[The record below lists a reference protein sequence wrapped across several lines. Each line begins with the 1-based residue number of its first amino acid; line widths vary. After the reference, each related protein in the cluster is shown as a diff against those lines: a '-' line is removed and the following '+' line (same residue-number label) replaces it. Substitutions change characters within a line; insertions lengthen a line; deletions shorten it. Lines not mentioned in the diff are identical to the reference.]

1 MSAKQ
6 LVAIGCGLAVC
17 SIAFSAVAQAP
28 ESGVDEAGA
37 SAAVESE
44 SEPNLVVTGRA
55 LLDAFDALGTEIRDL
70 ERELES
76 SEGEEER
83 LLIGSVERK
92 KVQILRLV
100 RPILD
105 NMLAQERAGFDTRK
119 IRAVMEPA
127 LERLHTSLERH
138 LDAAEERIATS
149 REEREDLEPG
159 PLLDLEQRIAAE
171 LEWVNILLRSYTDYL
186 TQLDLVGMDSKP
198 ARDRLLER
206 LPLRA
211 EDLAGRVDFTA
222 QLISQAEERV
232 ELGEELAGQILP
244 ALEIRED
251 SLSKSLSMTLRRMD
265 RFELETTEYRKA
277 LITST
282 GEITTD
288 ILDPELAQ
296 GLLAELM
303 TRLGEWLREVAPGF
317 IMNAAIFV
325 LILGAFKLASMVARL
340 MLRRGFSSRRVRTTN
355 LLRNMALSIVSNG
368 VMLIGVLV
376 ALSHVGVEL
385 APLLAGLGIAGFI
398 VGFALQDSLGNFAS
412 GLMILA
418 YRPYDEGDF
427 IDAAGAFGQV
437 SHMSLVSTTILT
449 IDNQTLIVPNSK
461 IWTNV
466 IKNVTHQKTRRVDMK
481 FRIAYE
487 DDVDLAQSV
496 LEKILADHPK
506 TLSDPEPMVRL
517 HSLDESSI
525 EFIVRPWVVTEN
537 YWEVYWDVTREVKK
551 RFDEAGI
558 SIPVP
563 HRDIRVRHDQ

>member
-1 MSAKQ
+1 
-6 LVAIGCGLAVC
+6 
-17 SIAFSAVAQAP
+17 
-28 ESGVDEAGA
+28 
-37 SAAVESE
+37 
-44 SEPNLVVTGRA
+44 
-55 LLDAFDALGTEIRDL
+55 
-70 ERELES
+70 
-76 SEGEEER
+76 
-83 LLIGSVERK
+83 VERK
-92 KVQILRLV
+92 KVEVLHLI

-127 LERLHTSLERH
+127 LERLHASLERH
-138 LDAAEERIATS
+138 LEAAKERLAAS

-159 PLLDLEQRIAAE
+159 PLLDLEQRIATE
-171 LEWVNILLRSYTDYL
+171 LEWVNILLRSYADYL

-211 EDLAGRVDFTA
+211 EDLAGRVEFTA
-222 QLISQAEERV
+222 QLVSQAEERV
-232 ELGEELAGQILP
+232 ELGEETAQQFLP
-244 ALEIRED
+244 ALEVRED
-251 SLSKSLSMTLRRMD
+251 TLSKSLSTTLRMMD
-265 RFELETTEYRKA
+265 VFELETTEYRKV
-277 LITST
+277 LVTST

-296 GLLAELM
+296 GLLAESM

-317 IMNAAIFV
+317 IMNAVIFA
-325 LILGAFKLASMVARL
+325 LILGAFKLASIVARL
-340 MLRRGFSSRRVRTTN
+340 MLRRGFSSGRVRTTN

-368 VMLIGVLV
+368 IMLIGVLV

-437 SHMSLVSTTILT
+437 SAMSLVSTTILT

-525 EFIVRPWVVTEN
+525 EFIVRPWVVTQD
-537 YWEVYWDVTREVKK
+537 YWDVYWDVTRGVKK